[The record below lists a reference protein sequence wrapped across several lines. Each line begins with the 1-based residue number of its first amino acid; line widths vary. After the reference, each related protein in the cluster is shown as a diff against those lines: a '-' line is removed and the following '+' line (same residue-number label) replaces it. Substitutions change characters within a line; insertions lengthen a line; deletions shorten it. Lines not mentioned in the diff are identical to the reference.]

1 MHRWPQI
8 RYLAAW
14 MLAFATM
21 FLPTAAQPSPHNRD
35 KNTWSYDGGIFMDT
49 DGELPTGACFRVK
62 GRVTSDDFFENLR
75 REDSNSGTVYR
86 RGNDIV
92 KEFPKTLHLSLSI
105 ADTPCD
111 PHMKQT
117 NSRVYLTDEM
127 IHSLRLHFFW
137 KRALELRPVKGIVES
152 GGEVRSVPWYSH
164 GLEQELP
171 KRFEWL
177 VEFDLPGEGVPLTD
191 NLVLMMYTQD
201 HHLVARGAA
210 RM

>member
-1 MHRWPQI
+1 MHSWPQT
-8 RYLAAW
+8 RHLAAW
-14 MLAFATM
+14 LLTFATA
-21 FLPTAAQPSPHNRD
+21 FLPAAAQPNPHNRG

-49 DGELPTGACFRVK
+49 DGGLPSGACFRVK
-62 GRVTSDDFFENLR
+62 GRVTSDDFFANLR
-75 REDSNSGTVYR
+75 REDTDSGTLYR

-111 PHMKQT
+111 PRMKQT

-137 KRALELRPVKGIVES
+137 KRALDLRPVKGIVES
-152 GGEVRSVPWYSH
+152 GGEVRAVPWYSH

-177 VEFDLPGEGVPLTD
+177 VEFDLPSEGVPLTD

>member
-1 MHRWPQI
+1 MQSRPQI
-8 RYLAAW
+8 RHLSAW
-14 MLAFATM
+14 LLAFSTA
-21 FLPTAAQPSPHNRD
+21 FLPTAAQPNPHNRD
-35 KNTWSYDGGIFMDT
+35 KNTWNYDGGIFMDT
-49 DGELPTGACFRVK
+49 DGELPSGACFRVK
-62 GRVTSDDFFENLR
+62 GRVTSDEFFENLK
-75 REDSNSGTVYR
+75 REDTNSGTLYR

-105 ADTPCD
+105 VDTPCD

-152 GGEVRSVPWYSH
+152 GGEVRPVPWYSH

-177 VEFDLPGEGVPLTD
+177 VEFELPSEGVPLTD
-191 NLVLMMYTQD
+191 NLVLMVYTPD